1 MRKSKDELEKEVEA
15 LGVWHQ
21 HFRLPNGVRTGT
33 DPRLGYDVE
42 SRWALIEPYLPK
54 SLEGK
59 TVLDLAVMRGSFR
72 FKRNLKVLPDAC
84 WLILMLSACDKPRLR
99 PNSLKWSWS

>member
-42 SRWALIEPYLPK
+42 SR
-54 SLEGK
+54 
-59 TVLDLAVMRGSFR
+59 
-72 FKRNLKVLPDAC
+72 
-84 WLILMLSACDKPRLR
+84 
-99 PNSLKWSWS
+99 